1 MAMEVSRGTAYG
13 IGLAQ
18 VAVTLG
24 VLLFFP
30 SVDVHLYLVRA
41 LVNRTT
47 TATMVEQDVL
57 VAGPGSLEGVRAQ
70 VGLPV
75 LLASA
80 CAAVF
85 STVTYRTYESGVAGQ
100 DFQQE
105 VLDQIPMWDLLF
117 WLYAA
122 LLHVIVVLVI
132 ADPVDIFGVVAST
145 CFMAYFLHRAC
156 APKSQ
161 TLNLT
166 QENLNIVG
174 YCMGVLMAAYQITDT
189 RSHSA
194 ATIMLLVVIDY
205 FLGIGHTYDRQA
217 SIDTVANCRLF
228 YICAG
233 TLGTALLYSVCQGP
247 AVAQE
252 GHAGA
257 SYAI

>member
-1 MAMEVSRGTAYG
+1 MEVSRGTAYG

-41 LVNRTT
+41 FLNRTSA
-47 TATMVEQDVL
+47 ATMERDVL

-70 VGLPV
+70 VGLPI

-117 WLYAA
+117 WLYTT

-174 YCMGVLMAAYQITDT
+174 YCMGVLMAAYQITNT

-228 YICAG
+228 YICVG
-233 TLGTALLYSVCQGP
+233 TLGTALLYAVCQGQE
-247 AVAQE
+247 AQE
-252 GHAGA
+252 GLAGV
-257 SYAI
+257 SYAL

>member
-1 MAMEVSRGTAYG
+1 MTMEVSRGTAYG
-13 IGLAQ
+13 IGLSQ

-30 SVDVHLYLVRA
+30 SVDVHLFLIHA
-41 LVNRTT
+41 GVNRT
-47 TATMVEQDVL
+47 AEAGHDVL
-57 VAGPGSLEGVRAQ
+57 FAGARSLEGIQGQ

-75 LLASA
+75 MLASA

-85 STVTYRTYESGVAGQ
+85 STVTYRTYESGIAGQ
-100 DFQQE
+100 DFQQD

-117 WLYAA
+117 WLYVM
-122 LLHVIVVLVI
+122 LLHAIVVFIV
-132 ADPVDIFGVVAST
+132 ADPLDIFGLIAST
-145 CFMAYFLHRAC
+145 CFMTYFLHRAC
-156 APKSQ
+156 APKPQ

-174 YCMGVLMAAYQITDT
+174 YCVGVLMAAYQITNN

-194 ATIMLLVVIDY
+194 ATIMLLVVVDY

-217 SIDTVANCRLF
+217 SIDTIANCRLF

-233 TLGTALLYSVCQGP
+233 TLGTALLYAICQGASP
-247 AVAQE
+247 QQ
-252 GHAGA
+252 AGA
-257 SYAI
+257 SMSIAI